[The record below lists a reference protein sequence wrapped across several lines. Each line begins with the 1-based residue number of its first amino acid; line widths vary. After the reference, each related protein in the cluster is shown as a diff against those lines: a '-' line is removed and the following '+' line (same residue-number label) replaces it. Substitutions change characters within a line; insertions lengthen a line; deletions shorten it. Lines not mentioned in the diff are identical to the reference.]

1 MYVNSKGELCLYST
15 KISKSCYIVVKA
27 LGEKI
32 RGQIKYKKQMGKKVK
47 VLINEVHTDLEQIE
61 DFIKVSAA
69 SNEISDRCAIELL
82 RLNAELK
89 ERILD
94 FNT

>member
-1 MYVNSKGELCLYST
+1 
-15 KISKSCYIVVKA
+15 
-27 LGEKI
+27 
-32 RGQIKYKKQMGKKVK
+32 MGKKVK

-61 DFIKVSAA
+61 DFIRVSAA
-69 SNEISDRCAIELL
+69 RNEISNHCANELL